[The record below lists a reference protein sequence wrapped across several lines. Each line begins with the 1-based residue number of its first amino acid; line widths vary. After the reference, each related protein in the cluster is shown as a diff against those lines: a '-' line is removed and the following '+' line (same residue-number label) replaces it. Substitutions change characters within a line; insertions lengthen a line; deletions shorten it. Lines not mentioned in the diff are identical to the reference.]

1 VNRLVDLVGAVC
13 LVLAMELLEGVH
25 ANASLDGAG
34 SRATNAQMIIGDQS
48 VRVRH

>member
-1 VNRLVDLVGAVC
+1 MNPLVDLAGAVC
-13 LVLAMELLEGVH
+13 LVLAMELLKEVH

-34 SRATNAQMIIGDQS
+34 SRATNAPMITGDQS